1 MALLERSHDT
11 IAPKLAKTYHET
23 CSRQRPP
30 AWAGGRE
37 AQGTTPRNRTQAPDR
52 PTNGTAS
59 FLSATRQDHRNAS
72 LKVAEESSQYLKLL
86 YGLPLKKKRHAL
98 KVTKPPQIPLYNQP
112 SKSPGETQPPNSPW
126 EIPWKVTDD
135 AGASG
140 PAPFQSSLKMIDR
153 KRSSPFT
160 RRLKGPF

>member
-1 MALLERSHDT
+1 M
-11 IAPKLAKTYHET
+11 LATKASCT
-23 CSRQRPP
+23 
-30 AWAGGRE
+30 GGRE
-37 AQGTTPRNRTQAPDR
+37 AQGTTPRNRTQAPDAKGGRSDR
-52 PTNGTAS
+52 PTDQRDRVFFIRHSTGS
-59 FLSATRQDHRNAS
+59 PQCL
-72 LKVAEESSQYLKLL
+72 LKSRRRIFTVPKTSVRTS
-86 YGLPLKKKRHAL
+86 LKKKRHAL
-98 KVTKPPQIPLYNQP
+98 KVTKTPHIPLYNQP

>member
-30 AWAGGRE
+30 AWAGGRHKAPRPE
-37 AQGTTPRNRTQAPDR
+37 TEHKRPTPREGGVTDR

-86 YGLPLKKKRHAL
+86 YGRPLKKRHAL
-98 KVTKPPQIPLYNQP
+98 KVTKTPQIPLYNQP

-140 PAPFQSSLKMIDR
+140 PAPFSRPLK
-153 KRSSPFT
+153 
-160 RRLKGPF
+160 